1 MAFASLGLT
10 DLPPTP
16 MMIIGIVVL
25 LLSVVAYENW
35 RLTRMIH
42 RSGYH
47 GVGLSGSYARHRPW
61 QELSPWMRALR
72 VGILICW
79 AVMMISISTVGAI
92 ETAALG
98 QPKIADAPF
107 VHPHE
112 IKGGLRFFTD
122 RQEKIYAVAKPLM
135 IGSWAVTLALMLA
148 VGRIEES
155 WRKRKQQD
163 LLDRVAT
170 EV

>member
-1 MAFASLGLT
+1 
-10 DLPPTP
+10 
-16 MMIIGIVVL
+16 
-25 LLSVVAYENW
+25 
-35 RLTRMIH
+35 
-42 RSGYH
+42 
-47 GVGLSGSYARHRPW
+47 
-61 QELSPWMRALR
+61 
-72 VGILICW
+72 
-79 AVMMISISTVGAI
+79 MMISISTVGAI

-112 IKGGLRFFTD
+112 IKGGVRFFTD